1 MRQAL
6 RLALMA
12 LLVTGCAT
20 TPTGAPH
27 TAALQQKFADREQQ
41 LASLNRW
48 SFTGR
53 IAVQAANDGWSGT
66 IHWIQHDPQNYAID
80 IRGPVGAGTV
90 RLNRSEQGSS
100 LRLSDDQS
108 FTGRDTRALLIE
120 HFGWDLPVD
129 SLQLWIVG
137 RPDASTDKHLEL
149 DDAGRLLRLRQS
161 DWNVEYKRYTHA
173 GNFEL
178 PEKIFAHNARAQIR
192 LFVDEWNPQ

>member
-1 MRQAL
+1 M
-6 RLALMA
+6 RLALTVA
-12 LLVTGCAT
+12 LFVLLVTGCAT
-20 TPTGAPH
+20 TPSGALH
-27 TAALQQKFADREQQ
+27 TTALQQKFADRERE
-41 LASLNRW
+41 LASLSRW

-100 LRLSDDQS
+100 LRLSDEQS

-120 HFGWDLPVD
+120 HFGWDLPID

-137 RPDASTDKHLEL
+137 RPDATADKHFEL
-149 DDAGRLLRLRQS
+149 DDTGRLLRLRQS
-161 DWNVEYKRYTHA
+161 DWNVEYKRYTRA
-173 GNFEL
+173 GNFDL
-178 PEKIFAHNARAQIR
+178 PEKIFAHNERAQIR
-192 LFVDEWNPQ
+192 LFVDEWHPQ